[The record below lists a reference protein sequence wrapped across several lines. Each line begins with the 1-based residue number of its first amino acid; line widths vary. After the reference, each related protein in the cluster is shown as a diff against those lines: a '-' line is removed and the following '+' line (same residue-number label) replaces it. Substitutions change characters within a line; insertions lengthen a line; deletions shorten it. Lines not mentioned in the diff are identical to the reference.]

1 MNTDKFGQRMSGV
14 LLAWVAAGG
23 PLHAQTAATGA
34 GQPYPQK
41 PVRIVVPFS
50 AGGASDIIARM
61 LAADLTETFGQNVM
75 VDNRGGAGTVLGTE
89 IVARAP
95 ADGHTLL
102 VNTPSYTINAG
113 VRKLPYD
120 SINDFAAV
128 GLIAVTALLL
138 ITHPSLP
145 VRSVKDLLAL
155 ARSQPGQLI
164 YASSG
169 QGSPTHMGMELLRF
183 ADVRMTHVPY
193 KGAAP
198 ALTDLVGGHVQLMQT
213 SVIVAKPHTSTG
225 RLRAIAVTTARR
237 TAAMPEVPTMAET
250 IPGYEVLNWWGLMA
264 PAKTPAL
271 VIERL
276 NTEVAKVMAKSANRE
291 RLGAEGVE
299 AASGTPAD
307 FVVMLRNESAKWG
320 KVGKAIGLK
329 LD

>member
-1 MNTDKFGQRMSGV
+1 MNTDKTGWWMGV
-14 LLAWVAAGG
+14 CVLYLASLGVAQ
-23 PLHAQTAATGA
+23 AQT
-34 GQPYPQK
+34 YPQK
-41 PVRIVVPFS
+41 PVRIVVPFT

-61 LAADLTETFGQNVM
+61 VAADWTDTFGHNVM

-102 VNTPSYTINAG
+102 VNTPSFTINGG

-120 SINDFAAV
+120 SINDFAPV
-128 GLIAVTALLL
+128 GLIAVTPLMLV
-138 ITHPSLP
+138 THPSLP
-145 VRSVKDLLAL
+145 VRNMKELIAL
-155 ARSQPGQLI
+155 AKSQPGQLI

-183 ADVRMTHVPY
+183 SGVRMTHVPY

-198 ALTDLVGGHVQLMQT
+198 ALVDAVGGHVQLMQT
-213 SVIVAKPHTSTG
+213 SVIVAKPHTATG

-237 TAAMPEVPTMAET
+237 TAAMPEVPTIAET

-264 PAKTPAL
+264 PAKTPGA
-271 VIERL
+271 VIDRL
-276 NTEVAKVMAKSANRE
+276 NAEIAKVMAKGANRE
-291 RLGAEGVE
+291 RLSSEGVE
-299 AASGTPAD
+299 AASGTPEMFAT
-307 FVVMLRNESAKWG
+307 MLRNEIAKWG
-320 KVGKAIGLK
+320 RVGKEIGLK

>member
-1 MNTDKFGQRMSGV
+1 MRIASLAHNVRGGRD
-14 LLAWVAAGG
+14 LLCLAAWACSSVVGTS
-23 PLHAQTAATGA
+23 HAQTF
-34 GQPYPQK
+34 PQK
-41 PVRIVVPFS
+41 SIRIVVPFS

-61 LAADLTETFGQNVM
+61 IAADLTETFGQNVI

-120 SINDFAAV
+120 SINDFAPV
-128 GLIAVTALLL
+128 GLIAVTPLMLV
-138 ITHPSLP
+138 THPSLP
-145 VRSVKDLLAL
+145 VRTVKELLAF
-155 ARSQPGQLI
+155 AKSRPGQLV

-183 ADVRMTHVPY
+183 SGVRMTHVPY

-198 ALTDLVGGHVQLMQT
+198 ALIDLVGGHVQLMQT
-213 SVIVAKPHTSTG
+213 SVIVAKPHTSSG

-237 TAAMPEVPTMAET
+237 TAAMPDVPTMAET

-264 PAKTPAL
+264 PAKTPVA
-271 VIERL
+271 VVERL
-276 NTEVAKVMAKSANRE
+276 NAEVTKVMAKGVNRE
-291 RLGAEGVE
+291 RLLSEGVE
-299 AASGTPAD
+299 SAMGTPAE
-307 FVVMLRNESAKWG
+307 FAAMLRNEIAKWG
-320 KVGKAIGLK
+320 KVGKEINLR

>member
-1 MNTDKFGQRMSGV
+1 MKKTLPNPVPRVLAVAGIALSG
-14 LLAWVAAGG
+14 LTT
-23 PLHAQTAATGA
+23 AQIF
-34 GQPYPQK
+34 PQK

-50 AGGASDIIARM
+50 AGGASDIIART
-61 LAADLTETFGQNVM
+61 LAAELTEVFGQNVF

-102 VNTPSYTINAG
+102 MNTPSYTINGG

-120 SINDFAAV
+120 SITDFSPV
-128 GLIAVTALLL
+128 GLIAVTPLML

-145 VRSVKDLLAL
+145 VRSVKDLIAL
-155 ARSQPGQLI
+155 AKRQPGQLI

-183 ADVRMTHVPY
+183 SGVRMTHVPY

-198 ALTDLVGGHVQLMQT
+198 ALTDLLGGHVQLMQT
-213 SVIVAKPHTSTG
+213 SVIVAKPHTSSG
-225 RLRAIAVTTARR
+225 RLRAIAMTTARR
-237 TAAMPEVPTMAET
+237 SMALPEVPTIAET
-250 IPGYEVLNWWGLMA
+250 IPGYEVLNWWGLIA
-264 PAKTPAL
+264 PAKTPVA

-276 NTEVAKVMAKSANRE
+276 NSEVGKVMSKSVNRE
-291 RLGAEGVE
+291 RFSAEGVE
-299 AASGTPAD
+299 ASPGTSAE
-307 FVVMLRNESAKWG
+307 FAAMLRAEIAKWG
-320 KVGKAIGLK
+320 KVGKEIGLR

>member
-1 MNTDKFGQRMSGV
+1 MSLRVCLCVAGV
-14 LLAWVAAGG
+14 GVVIMTMAATA
-23 PLHAQTAATGA
+23 HAQT
-34 GQPYPQK
+34 YPQK
-41 PVRIVVPFS
+41 PVRIVVPFT

-61 LAADLTETFGQNVM
+61 LAADLTETFGLNVM

-95 ADGHTLL
+95 ADGYTVL
-102 VNTPSYTINAG
+102 VNTPSFTINGG

-120 SINDFAAV
+120 SMQDFAPV
-128 GLIAVTALLL
+128 GLIAVTPLML

-145 VRSVKDLLAL
+145 VRSVKDLIAL
-155 ARSQPGQLI
+155 AKSRPGQLI

-183 ADVRMTHVPY
+183 SGVLMTHVPY

-198 ALTDLVGGHVQLMQT
+198 ALVDAVGGHVQLMQT

-237 TAAMPEVPTMAET
+237 TAAMPEVPTIAET
-250 IPGYEVLNWWGLMA
+250 IPGYEVLNWWGLTA
-264 PAKTPAL
+264 PAKTPLA

-276 NTEVAKVMAKSANRE
+276 NSEVAKVMAKQANRE
-291 RLGAEGVE
+291 RLRSEGVE
-299 AASGTPAD
+299 AASGTPGD
-307 FVVMLRNESAKWG
+307 FAAMLRAEIAKWG
-320 KVGKAIGLK
+320 KVGKEISLK

>member
-1 MNTDKFGQRMSGV
+1 MSLRVCLCEAGV
-14 LLAWVAAGG
+14 GVVTMTMAATA
-23 PLHAQTAATGA
+23 HAQT
-34 GQPYPQK
+34 YPQK
-41 PVRIVVPFS
+41 PVRIVVPFT

-61 LAADLTETFGQNVM
+61 LAADLTETFGLNVM

-95 ADGHTLL
+95 ADGYTVL
-102 VNTPSYTINAG
+102 VNTPSFTINGG

-120 SINDFAAV
+120 SMQDFAPV
-128 GLIAVTALLL
+128 GLIAVTPLML
-138 ITHPSLP
+138 ITHPSLS
-145 VRSVKDLLAL
+145 VRSVKDLIAL
-155 ARSQPGQLI
+155 AKSRPGQLI

-183 ADVRMTHVPY
+183 SGVLMTHVPY

-198 ALTDLVGGHVQLMQT
+198 ALVDAVGGHVQLMQT

-237 TAAMPEVPTMAET
+237 TAAMPEVPTIAET
-250 IPGYEVLNWWGLMA
+250 IPGYEVLNWWGLTA
-264 PAKTPAL
+264 PAKTPLA

-276 NTEVAKVMAKSANRE
+276 NSEVAKVMAKQANRE
-291 RLGAEGVE
+291 RLRSEGVE
-299 AASGTPAD
+299 AASGTPGD
-307 FVVMLRNESAKWG
+307 FAAMLRAEIAKWG
-320 KVGKAIGLK
+320 KVGKEISLK

>member
-1 MNTDKFGQRMSGV
+1 MIKISLREC
-14 LLAWVAAGG
+14 LCAL
-23 PLHAQTAATGA
+23 GA
-34 GQPYPQK
+34 GVVTINMADTAHGQTYPQK
-41 PVRIVVPFS
+41 PIRIVVPFT

-61 LAADLTETFGQNVM
+61 LAGDLTETFGLNVM

-95 ADGHTLL
+95 ADGYTVL
-102 VNTPSYTINAG
+102 VNTPSFTINGG

-120 SINDFAAV
+120 SMQDFAPV
-128 GLIAVTALLL
+128 GLIAVTPLML

-145 VRSVKDLLAL
+145 VRTVKDLIAL
-155 ARSQPGQLI
+155 ARSRPGQLI

-183 ADVRMTHVPY
+183 SGVLMTHVPY

-198 ALTDLVGGHVQLMQT
+198 ALVDVVGGHVQLMQT

-237 TAAMPEVPTMAET
+237 TAAMPEVPTIAET

-264 PAKTPAL
+264 PAKTSVA

-276 NTEVAKVMAKSANRE
+276 NSEVAKVMAKQANRE
-291 RLGAEGVE
+291 RLSAEGVE
-299 AASGTPAD
+299 AASGTPAS
-307 FVVMLRNESAKWG
+307 FAAMLRAEIAKWG
-320 KVGKAIGLK
+320 KVGKEIGLK

>member
-1 MNTDKFGQRMSGV
+1 MRCEILWAASLMSAA
-14 LLAWVAAGG
+14 LLAAGG
-23 PLHAQTAATGA
+23 VARAQTPSTGS
-34 GQPYPQK
+34 GQAFPQK
-41 PVRIVVPFS
+41 SIRIVVPFT

-61 LAADLTETFGQNVM
+61 IAADLTETFGQNVL

-95 ADGHTLL
+95 ADGYTVL

-120 SINDFAAV
+120 SISDFSAV
-128 GLIAVTALLL
+128 GLIAVTPLMMV
-138 ITHPSLP
+138 THPSLP
-145 VRSVKDLLAL
+145 VRTIKDLLAL
-155 ARSQPGQLI
+155 AKSRPGQLI

-183 ADVRMTHVPY
+183 SGVRMTHVPY

-213 SVIVAKPHTSTG
+213 SVIVAKPHTATG

-237 TAAMPEVPTMAET
+237 TAALPDVPTMAET

-264 PAKTPAL
+264 PVKTPANA
-271 VIERL
+271 VERL
-276 NTEVAKVMAKSANRE
+276 NAEVAKVMAKSTNRE

-299 AASGTPAD
+299 AAPGTPAD
-307 FVVMLRNESAKWG
+307 FAVMLRNEITKWG
-320 KVGKAIGLK
+320 KVGKEIGLK